1 MIRKSIYQKVGGLD
15 EHHLGIAFN
24 DVDFCCRLLEAG
36 HINVWTPYAE
46 LYHHESKTRGYEDT
60 KTKRQRFL
68 KESEYMKHKWKE
80 KLAFDPAY
88 SPNLTLNHED
98 FSYAWPPR
106 VELFDEP

>member
-1 MIRKSIYQKVGGLD
+1 MLV
-15 EHHLGIAFN
+15 
-24 DVDFCCRLLEAG
+24 
-36 HINVWTPYAE
+36 
-46 LYHHESKTRGYEDT
+46 EDT